1 MDVFSPLV
9 LLTVGY
15 LMGTSSSSSSPQE
28 ADAPLP
34 FFVSSVDSPSRLG
47 LMIESYIVPLY
58 SILVVMILVAMLNNE
73 YKAFISMKEGSRVK
87 FESVKRGSIRKTS
100 SRRSLMNAK
109 QLSNRQVVTEKKPA
123 SAAVAPAPTKVAP
136 IEPVPE
142 PVKVTPP
149 KSKVRDLSGSYLLK
163 KHENF
168 EAFLIAMGAPWAGR
182 KLVLNESPSMEIK
195 MAGKKFHVKVTGLLA
210 SDVEYEIGGPPK
222 EVPGKKENTTDT
234 CTSLDNGAIRVEK
247 IFHKKDM
254 TVYFDRILSEDGKV
268 LVSFSVYH
276 FLCVVDK
283 IVHSTFYPTIV

>member
-1 MDVFSPLV
+1 VDVFSPLV

-15 LMGTSSSSSSPQE
+15 LMGTSSSSSNIKE
-28 ADAPLP
+28 ADSPLP

-47 LMIESYIVPLY
+47 LVIESYIVPLY
-58 SILVVMILVAMLNNE
+58 SILVMVILVAMLNNE
-73 YKAFISMKEGSRVK
+73 YKAFISMKEGGRVK
-87 FESVKRGSIRKTS
+87 FESVKRGSVRKSS
-100 SRRSLMNAK
+100 SRRSLMNSK
-109 QLSNRQVVTEKKPA
+109 QSSNRQVVTEKKPA

-149 KSKVRDLSGSYLLK
+149 EPKVRDLSGSYLLK

-182 KLVLNESPSMEIK
+182 KLVLKESPSMEIK
-195 MAGKKFHVKVTGLLA
+195 MAGKNFHVKVTGLLA
-210 SDVEYEIGGPPK
+210 LDVEYEIGGPAK

-234 CTSLDNGAIRVEK
+234 CTALANGAVRVEK

-254 TVYFDRILSEDGKV
+254 TVYFDRSLSEDGKV
-268 LVSFSVYH
+268 LTLDITSI
-276 FLCVVDK
+276 DK
-283 IVHSTFYPTIV
+283 AGKKVLSKNIFERT